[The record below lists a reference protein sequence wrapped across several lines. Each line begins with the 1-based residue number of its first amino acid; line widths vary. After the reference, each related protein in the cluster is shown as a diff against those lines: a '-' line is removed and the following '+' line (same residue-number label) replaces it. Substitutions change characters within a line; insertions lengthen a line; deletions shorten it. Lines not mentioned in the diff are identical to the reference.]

1 MFIHTTESCFVR
13 FLCAV
18 YTSIQYGDTA
28 LHVAAQEGKTEVV
41 RLLTEAQA
49 LLDIQRTVSA
59 ISYHLSIQTCI
70 MSSITSPPHSQ
81 VKANPTSFLIR
92 HSV

>member
-1 MFIHTTESCFVR
+1 MFIHSTESCFVR
-13 FLCAV
+13 FLCTV
-18 YTSIQYGDTA
+18 CTSIQYGDTA

-49 LLDIQRTVSA
+49 LLNIQRTVSA

-70 MSSITSPPHSQ
+70 MSSITSP
-81 VKANPTSFLIR
+81 L
-92 HSV
+92 SVTDLFCK